1 MKKLIVSIVLAGL
14 AAFAWALPTLQQVEA
29 QVRQGNFAQAESMMR
44 EVVAARPDSARAHYV
59 YAELLAHGGKLDQ
72 AVEEARAART
82 IDPDVKFTDPEKFR
96 TFEASLLRAQNPAAR
111 LPSTTA
117 PVETRSAPPA
127 AATRAAPVPA
137 PSGMPG
143 WVWLAGLPPSG
154 SSSGACSRAAVPGRW
169 RAVRWHPARATGRE
183 CNRALPAARR
193 TAEAPYPARRT
204 HLMDPATPPQRP
216 GSGMLGV
223 GLGAAGG
230 LAAGM
235 LAERMLNS
243 RREGS
248 GDPLSASPGL
258 FDAPQG
264 GSAADDLDH
273 RPIDFGTGGS
283 DWDSGSSDVG
293 GADGG
298 GWLNAPGALV
308 ARYRRPPRLQSATA
322 PIEPGGG
329 RGEADHG
336 EDAPRI
342 AGMPVWRGAP
352 CSGGRAP
359 AWWSSRPRRRR
370 QDGADCGVSSVSLR
384 NHAIGGQRSTAQAP
398 AAMPA
403 SSCSSWRMSRNPAA
417 LGSHSSV
424 GASRLLASPIG
435 AASTWMPGPAAS
447 RNARSARGMW

>member
-29 QVRQGNFAQAESMMR
+29 QIRQGNFAQAESMMR

-96 TFEASLLRAQNPAAR
+96 TFEASLLRAQTPPAR

-117 PVETRSAPPA
+117 PVETRSAPSA

-143 WVWLAGLPPSG
+143 WVWLAGLAAIGFVVWRMFARGRAGAVVGGAMAPGAGYGTGMQSG
-154 SSSGACSRAAVPGRW
+154 VAG
-169 RAVRWHPARATGRE
+169 
-183 CNRALPAARR
+183 
-193 TAEAPYPARRT
+193 APYGGA
-204 HLMDPATPPQRP
+204 ATPGTPNAPYGPGYAAQRP

-264 GSAADDLDH
+264 GSAADDLDQ

-293 GADGG
+293 GADAG
-298 GWLNAPGALV
+298 GW
-308 ARYRRPPRLQSATA
+308 
-322 PIEPGGG
+322 
-329 RGEADHG
+329 D
-336 EDAPRI
+336 
-342 AGMPVWRGAP
+342 
-352 CSGGRAP
+352 
-359 AWWSSRPRRRR
+359 
-370 QDGADCGVSSVSLR
+370 
-384 NHAIGGQRSTAQAP
+384 
-398 AAMPA
+398 
-403 SSCSSWRMSRNPAA
+403 
-417 LGSHSSV
+417 
-424 GASRLLASPIG
+424 
-435 AASTWMPGPAAS
+435 
-447 RNARSARGMW
+447 